1 MNISL
6 ISLILL
12 TTIYTLQCQIN
23 LIYKDQTMSVLS
35 NIINTY
41 IAPSKVF
48 EAVKDYNLKKAIVP
62 LVILAVLGVISFWAI
77 QDLVTEVQYDV
88 AIERIENSSRIGDDQ
103 KEEII
108 ANMEERM
115 GGAQI
120 TSWIMSALGGP
131 ITVFFIGLIA
141 LLVGNTIMGGSAKY
155 GQLLNVTA
163 WAYMINILESII
175 KIPLMLNKWTLEV
188 YTGLGVFGIGEK
200 GSFINSIFNAIDIF
214 AIWRI
219 IIIAIGMGII
229 YNKKTR
235 PYAIAMLIAWF
246 VLRLIGAGFSSFFG
260 GLTG

>member
-1 MNISL
+1 
-6 ISLILL
+6 
-12 TTIYTLQCQIN
+12 
-23 LIYKDQTMSVLS
+23 MSVLS
-35 NIINTY
+35 NIINIY
-41 IAPSKVF
+41 IAPSKDF
-48 EAVKDYNLKKAIVP
+48 EAVKDFNLKKAIVP
-62 LVILAVLGVISFWAI
+62 LVILAVLGVVSFWAI
-77 QDLVTEVQYDV
+77 QDLATEVGYDT
-88 AIERIENSSRIGDDQ
+88 ALERIENSSRIPDDQ

-108 ANMEERM
+108 TQMEERM
-115 GGAQI
+115 EGPQI
-120 TSWIMSALGGP
+120 TGWVASALGGP
-131 ITVFFIGLIA
+131 VTVFFMALIA

-175 KIPLMLNKWTLEV
+175 KIPLMLSKWSLEV

-219 IIIAIGMGII
+219 ILMAIGMGII

-246 VLRLIGAGFSSFFG
+246 LLRLIGAGFSSFFG
-260 GLTG
+260 GLAG